1 MSESEQENSDI
12 ESIEEDE
19 MQEMED
25 LEDEDDLDNPK
36 KKQGDLADEEEDDED
51 EDEDEDEDDDEGVT
65 QDDSKQV
72 AELQKLQML
81 DPSIL
86 KDKTSSSDN
95 NFKFDSKDSGEL
107 TDEENLDEQDDD
119 EYSKFDDEF
128 DEDEDMISMDKM
140 DFDIKED
147 YLSNYHPEKLYH
159 NYDEVYQ
166 LSKVTR
172 NKKSE
177 IVDDLHK
184 TFPILSKYEYSKILG
199 FRAKQLNCGAKPFI
213 MVDDNIIDGYVIA
226 KMELDE
232 KKLPFIIRRPMPN
245 GSSEYW
251 KLSDLEII
259 L

>member
-1 MSESEQENSDI
+1 MKHINGVAVSYEI
-12 ESIEEDE
+12 PHTKEE
-19 MQEMED
+19 
-25 LEDEDDLDNPK
+25 
-36 KKQGDLADEEEDDED
+36 
-51 EDEDEDEDDDEGVT
+51 
-65 QDDSKQV
+65 
-72 AELQKLQML
+72 
-81 DPSIL
+81 
-86 KDKTSSSDN
+86 
-95 NFKFDSKDSGEL
+95 
-107 TDEENLDEQDDD
+107 
-119 EYSKFDDEF
+119 
-128 DEDEDMISMDKM
+128 
-140 DFDIKED
+140 

-172 NKKSE
+172 NKKNE

-184 TFPILSKYEYSKILG
+184 TFPILSKYEYSKVLG

-213 MVDDNIIDGYVIA
+213 MVDDNIIDGFVIA